1 MGRPIDDRDREQV
14 RELHAQ
20 GKSRNQIA
28 RAIRRSPSTVSKI
41 AGSFEPPL
49 TFDRAAEVA
58 VATEVRRADLA
69 ARRAA
74 LALALQGDAEQLR
87 AQLWAPTTYGEFAG
101 KEGTWQQVDLDRPR
115 FADQRQIMSATA
127 TAVAQSLKL
136 APVEGGEGAEQV
148 KSMLG
153 ALGDA
158 LTRAAGDDDADGGAD
173 GG

>member
-41 AGSFEPPL
+41 AANLDPPL

-69 ARRAA
+69 SRRAL
-74 LALALQGDAEQLR
+74 LAEQLHDDAEKLR
-87 AQLWAPTTYGEFAG
+87 AQLWEPCRYGEFAG
-101 KEGTWQQVDLDRPR
+101 RDGEWHEVNLDRPR
-115 FADQRQIMSATA
+115 FGDQRQIISAAGTA
-127 TAVAQSLKL
+127 IQQSLKL
-136 APVEGGEGAEQV
+136 APVEGGAGAEQV
-148 KSMLG
+148 RSMLG
-153 ALGDA
+153 ALGEA
-158 LTRAAGDDDADGGAD
+158 LTQAADDTDDGGAD